1 MKATT
6 KARMQVSE
14 LRSRVE
20 ELEAEVKKI
29 TAPGP
34 IGRLTGW
41 LKGGVDSVT
50 GAVTSRVEAVR
61 ARWSGRQ

>member
-6 KARMQVSE
+6 NAKMQVTD
-14 LRSRVE
+14 LRARVE

-41 LKGGVDSVT
+41 LKECVDSVT
-50 GAVTSRVEAVR
+50 GAVTSRVDAVR
-61 ARWSGRQ
+61 ARWWGEE

>member
-6 KARMQVSE
+6 KARMQVTD
-14 LRSRVE
+14 LRTRVE

-34 IGRLTGW
+34 IGRFTGW
-41 LKGGVDSVT
+41 IKGGVASVT

-61 ARWSGRQ
+61 SRWSGE

>member
-34 IGRLTGW
+34 IGRLAGW
-41 LKGGVDSVT
+41 LKGNVDSVT

-61 ARWSGRQ
+61 ARWSGRP